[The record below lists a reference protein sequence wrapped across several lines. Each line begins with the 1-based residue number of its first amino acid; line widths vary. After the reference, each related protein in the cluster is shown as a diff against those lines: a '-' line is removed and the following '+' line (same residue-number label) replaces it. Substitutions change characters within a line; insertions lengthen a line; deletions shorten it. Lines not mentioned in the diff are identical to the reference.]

1 MGENIHKK
9 SLQAREQIDRW
20 LVTKAGPK
28 KLKPKLAVGKS

>member
-20 LVTKAGPK
+20 LVTKTDPK
-28 KLKPKLAVGKS
+28 KLKPKLAVGKG